1 MAQTHD
7 SHAEHYLEATRAE
20 AHRLHAHAERLRVEA
35 SALMERGHQASA
47 IALIAEQRAL
57 ELDEVL
63 GRAPQLRLDVARPH
77 AAVTATGDAA

>member
-1 MAQTHD
+1 
-7 SHAEHYLEATRAE
+7 
-20 AHRLHAHAERLRVEA
+20 
-35 SALMERGHQASA
+35 MERGHQASA

>member
-1 MAQTHD
+1 MAQTPD
-7 SHAEHYLEATRAE
+7 SHAETTHQATRAE
-20 AHRLHAHAERLRVEA
+20 AHRLRAHAERLRLEA
-35 SALMERGHQASA
+35 SALMERAHQASA

-77 AAVTATGDAA
+77 AAVTATGEAA

>member
-1 MAQTHD
+1 MAQPSD
-7 SHAEHYLEATRAE
+7 SHADTSHEATRAE
-20 AHRLHAHAERLRVEA
+20 AHRLRAHAERLRREA
-35 SALMERGHQASA
+35 SALTERAHQASA

-77 AAVTATGDAA
+77 TAVTATGAAA